1 MGRGLSNEINEI
13 HDMDSLHLC
22 YQCGTCSGG
31 CPVTRLVPEYN
42 VRKIVKHKKENTIDI
57 DNRFLWYC
65 LTCYI
70 CYERCP
76 QEVKPIEV
84 VHSITNS
91 ISKNG
96 SAPSSL
102 KQGNEKILAVGRSS
116 DITKFTQQKRKRLG
130 LPELKT
136 DVSKDFK
143 EIAKLT
149 GLAEMTK

>member
-1 MGRGLSNEINEI
+1 MGKGSSNEMNEN
-13 HDMDSLHLC
+13 HNMDNLYLC
-22 YQCGTCSGG
+22 YQCGTCTGG

-57 DNRFLWYC
+57 NDRFLWYC

-84 VHSITNS
+84 LHSITNL

-96 SAPSSL
+96 FAPPSL
-102 KQGNEKILAVGRSS
+102 KEGNKTILKIGRSS
-116 DITKFTQQKRKRLG
+116 DITKFTEQKRRRLG

-143 EIAKLT
+143 EIAKIT
-149 GLAEMTK
+149 GLAEMVQ

>member
-1 MGRGLSNEINEI
+1 MIKASSNE
-13 HDMDSLHLC
+13 MDKNQDIDNLYLC

-42 VRKIVKHKKENTIDI
+42 VRKIVKHKKENRIDI
-57 DNRFLWYC
+57 KNRFLWYC
-65 LTCYI
+65 LTCYV

-84 VHSITNS
+84 LHSITNL
-91 ISKNG
+91 ISKSG
-96 SAPSSL
+96 LAPSSL
-102 KQGNEKILAVGRSS
+102 KEGNKKILTVGRSS
-116 DITKFTQQKRKRLG
+116 DLTKFTEQKRRSLG

-143 EIAKLT
+143 EIAKMT
-149 GLAEMTK
+149 GLAEMV